1 MSNLNRCFHPAQGS
15 YFLFGP
21 RGVGKSTL
29 LRQLYPSAL
38 WIDLLQPDLERSLL
52 ARPEKLSE
60 LIRAQPKATTVVID
74 EIQKAPGLLDV
85 VHASIEERP
94 ALQFI
99 LTGSS
104 SRKLKRTGVNLLG
117 GRAIRKTLHPFMA
130 HELQSKFS
138 LTDALRVGM
147 LPLVLGARDRDAT
160 LNAYVSLYVK
170 EEVQAEGLVR
180 NLAQFSRFLEV
191 IAFSHGSIVNMNNIA
206 RESDAKRSSVA
217 NYLDILEDLLL
228 TYRIPVFEK
237 RAQRKLIS
245 HPKFYFFDCGVY
257 RSLRPKGPLDHPNEI
272 DGMALEGLVAQHL
285 KAWCEYGS
293 TQVSLH
299 FWRTQAGAE
308 VDFVLYGERCFY
320 AIEVK
325 NALTVSLQDL
335 RGLHAFLEDYPEAKA
350 ILLYRGKDRLKIGKV
365 LCVPVSEF
373 LLELIP
379 DTEMA

>member
-1 MSNLNRCFHPAQGS
+1 MTMAG
-15 YFLFGP
+15 
-21 RGVGKSTL
+21 
-29 LRQLYPSAL
+29 
-38 WIDLLQPDLERSLL
+38 
-52 ARPEKLSE
+52 AR
-60 LIRAQPKATTVVID
+60 RAD
-74 EIQKAPGLLDV
+74 
-85 VHASIEERP
+85 
-94 ALQFI
+94 
-99 LTGSS
+99 
-104 SRKLKRTGVNLLG
+104 G

-130 HELQSKFS
+130 HELQRQFS

-147 LPLVLGARDRDAT
+147 LPLVLGAPDRDAT

-170 EEVQAEGLVR
+170 EEVQGEGLVR

-228 TYRIPVFEK
+228 AYRIPVFEK

-293 TQVSLH
+293 TQVSLY
-299 FWRTQAGAE
+299 FWRTQSGAE
-308 VDFVLYGERCFY
+308 VDFVLYGERCFC

-325 NALTVSLQDL
+325 NALKVSLQDL

-350 ILLYRGKDRLKIGKV
+350 ILLYRGKERLKIGKV

-373 LLELIP
+373 LLELTP
-379 DTEMA
+379 DTEIG